1 MRLNINEKTVPRLHL
16 IGTLITILLLTTLLG
31 GYLSWQAA
39 QDYRASI
46 TRIKAAAT
54 AEQQNRLQNEMD
66 SAISYIDF
74 TRSRTEAMLRHGI
87 REQVDNAIQM
97 VEAIYRQASA
107 EHSEQEIKRLI
118 VEALRDIRFFDDRG
132 YFFIDDMDGQ
142 FILLPTA
149 PQVEGTM
156 GIDNRDDTGHYIMRG
171 LIEAARLPAGEG
183 FSNYRWYRPDN
194 PTEMAD
200 KLAYVRYFE
209 PFDWL
214 IGTGDYTYEWDQL
227 LKQEALARFRSFRF
241 AESGY
246 IGLIDEMGYS
256 LLSPNDPTL
265 EGRHF
270 SDMPPIEREAIKS
283 LYEHAHTGGGFIQY
297 EFSDP
302 GSDTTYLKTALVNT
316 TTPWGWIMV
325 VTMKD
330 DEMKASLNRELAE
343 HQASLGKQVWTL
355 TGAVTIAL
363 IIGVAASLLFSFWS
377 RNLFARYHADNR
389 AFSRALQKS
398 QERYRLIANNSNDI
412 IWLIDLPEKTFSY
425 ISPSVMRL
433 LGYSP
438 DQVLMHPFDNSL
450 TPESL
455 IRFEH
460 QLQQEIARVRSGD
473 MAACN
478 FSIELYHPCKDGK
491 VLPTEAVLTLLLDE
505 NNQPRQLL
513 GVSRDITERKR
524 TEGQLHLAAS
534 VFTHAREGI
543 MITTADGEILDVNET
558 FTRITGFTRDEVLGQ
573 NPRLLNSGRQSQ
585 EYYRHLW
592 QSLIKTGHWSGEVWN
607 RRKDGEV
614 YAEMLTISAVKDAQ
628 GNTTHFVSLFSDITD
643 LKRHEQQ
650 LRHIAHYDALTHLP
664 NRILLADR
672 MHQAM
677 AHTIRQ
683 GQLLAVVYLDLD
695 GFKAVN
701 DTHGHQ
707 AGDTLLIKVAGRMK
721 EALREGDTLAR
732 LGGDEFVAV
741 LVDLDSQETCI
752 PILDRLL
759 KSASRPIR
767 LDSARVEVSASIGV
781 TFYPKSTSE
790 GLATDADQLLREADQ
805 AMYQAKMSGKSRYC
819 FFDQIVSDN
828 TTDIA

>member
-16 IGTLITILLLTTLLG
+16 IGTLITILVLTTLLG
-31 GYLSWQAA
+31 GYLSWQATL
-39 QDYRASI
+39 DYRASI
-46 TRIKAAAT
+46 ARIKAAAT
-54 AEQQNRLQNEMD
+54 TEQQNRLQNEMD
-66 SAISYIDF
+66 SALSYIDY

-87 REQVDNAIQM
+87 REQVDNAMQM
-97 VEAIYRQASA
+97 VEAIYLQASVHQP
-107 EHSEQEIKRLI
+107 EEEIKHLI
-118 VEALRDIRFFDDRG
+118 IESLRDIRFFDGRG

-142 FILLPTA
+142 FILLPTS
-149 PQVEGTM
+149 PEIEGSM

-171 LIEAARLPAGEG
+171 LIEAAKLPAGEG
-183 FSNYRWYRPDN
+183 YSRYRWYRPDN

-214 IGTGDYTYEWDQL
+214 IGTGDYTYEWEQIQ
-227 LKQEALARFRSFRF
+227 KQAAVERFRSFRF
-241 AESGY
+241 SESGY
-246 IGLIDEMGYS
+246 IGLIDQSGYI
-256 LLSPNDPTL
+256 LLSPGDPTL
-265 EGRHF
+265 EGKHF
-270 SDMPPIEREAIKS
+270 SAIPPTEREVLKTV
-283 LYEHAHTGGGFIQY
+283 YEHAQSGGGFIQY
-297 EFSDP
+297 VLTDPVSD
-302 GSDTTYLKTALVNT
+302 STYLKTALVT
-316 TTPWGWIMV
+316 MTSPWDWILV
-325 VTMKD
+325 VTIQD
-330 DEMKASLNRELAE
+330 DEMKTSLNKELAA
-343 HQASLGKQVWTL
+343 HQASLGEQVWTL
-355 TGAVTIAL
+355 TGAVTVAL
-363 IIGVAASLLFSFWS
+363 IFGVGASLLFSFWS
-377 RNLFARYHADNR
+377 RSLFTRYHEDNQ
-389 AFSRALQKS
+389 AFSRALQNS

-412 IWLIDLPEKTFSY
+412 IWLIDLPDKTFSY
-425 ISPSVMRL
+425 ISPSVLRL

-438 DQVLMHPFDNSL
+438 TQMMLDPFGKSL
-450 TPESL
+450 TEESSG
-455 IRFEH
+455 RFEQ
-460 QLQQEIARVRSGD
+460 QLQLEIDKIGLGD
-473 MAACN
+473 MSGCN
-478 FSIELYHPCKDGK
+478 FALELWHLRKDGS

-505 NNQPRQLL
+505 NSQPRQLL

-558 FTRITGFTRDEVLGQ
+558 FSRITGFTREEVLGQ
-573 NPRLLNSGRQSQ
+573 NPRILNSGRQSQ
-585 EYYRHLW
+585 DYYKHLW

-614 YAEMLTISAVKDAQ
+614 YAEMLTISAVKNAR
-628 GNTTHFVSLFSDITD
+628 GNTTHYVSLFSDITD

-677 AHTIRQ
+677 AQAIRQ
-683 GQLLAVVYLDLD
+683 GHLLAVVYLDLD

-707 AGDTLLIKVAGRMK
+707 AGDTLLIKVAARMQ
-721 EALREGDTLAR
+721 EALRDGDTLAR

-741 LVDLDSQETCI
+741 LVDLDSQESCI

-759 KSASRPIR
+759 KAVAKPIQ
-767 LDSARVEVSASIGV
+767 LDSASAEVSASIGV
-781 TFYPKSTSE
+781 TFYPESSSS
-790 GLATDADQLLREADQ
+790 GLVTDADQLLREADQ

-819 FFDQIVSDN
+819 FFDQIASDEEKVL
-828 TTDIA
+828 